1 MEQDG
6 GLSEMDLEN
15 CLELSLSHG
24 GETATLLLS
33 CRSAEWAKKMLSN
46 LRAGSPMSWSVYI
59 NEPDDPWS
67 YTITLAQ
74 DPTLQ

>member
-1 MEQDG
+1 MEQEG
-6 GLSEMDLEN
+6 GMSEIDLEN

-46 LRAGSPMSWSVYI
+46 LRDGCPMSWSVSI
-59 NEPDDPWS
+59 SEPGDPWR
-67 YTITLAQ
+67 YDITLAQ
-74 DPTLQ
+74 DPTLN